1 MTGTT
6 EYDLHD
12 ALEAFERKD
21 YDSVLKL
28 LMPYAAAGN
37 SDAQTM
43 LAVLYQSGFGVE
55 RNILEAERWLVRAAA
70 QDNAVAW
77 NNLGSLYAS
86 EFPELKHRWT
96 DAMRCYKRAK
106 ELGFNCA
113 EPYPPQR
120 SRAD

>member
-6 EYDLHD
+6 EYDLRD

-37 SDAQTM
+37 SDAQTT
-43 LAVLYQSGFGVE
+43 LAALYQSGFGVE
-55 RNILEAERWLVRAAA
+55 RNILEAERWLLKAAD
-70 QDNAVAW
+70 QNNPVAW

-86 EFPELKHRWT
+86 KFPELEHRWK
-96 DAMRCYKRAK
+96 DSRKCYERA
-106 ELGFNCA
+106 
-113 EPYPPQR
+113 
-120 SRAD
+120 

>member
-12 ALEAFERKD
+12 ALEAFERED

-28 LMPYAAAGN
+28 VMPYAAAGN

-70 QDNAVAW
+70 QDNAVDGIIW
-77 NNLGSLYAS
+77 GRFTLRNSLS
-86 EFPELKHRWT
+86 
-96 DAMRCYKRAK
+96 
-106 ELGFNCA
+106 
-113 EPYPPQR
+113 
-120 SRAD
+120 